1 MSGHTTNEAHT
12 RAPWARRA
20 TLLVAAA
27 ATIVA
32 LFAVDH
38 RARKG
43 QSALLRW
50 TWALDAV
57 EAGHPLYGAESE
69 PFRPTVEGYP
79 TLPVTLVLLRPFHAL
94 GPRLGPLA
102 WAAFSLG
109 LAWAVVLVALRCAV
123 SNGPTADAVDK
134 APRGPTGHGGGARA
148 SDLVPVLVLLVAGRV
163 LYSEVQHGNLNL
175 VVAATF
181 VAGVAAWAHGRP
193 FAAGVCFGAGAVIKV
208 TPLLALLWLL
218 RAGSAAG
225 LAGFAVAV
233 VAFAFVLPGI
243 TFGWERN
250 LGFVAAWW
258 QQMAGPYLV
267 GRELTTMQ
275 TGHINQSL
283 LGVLAR
289 FLTDA
294 VAIEARPPIHPRDV
308 VLGFVEL
315 APGTLHNL
323 HRALCVLLVVHVWR
337 RAPRSDQR
345 ESPRA
350 TLGVAALF
358 ALAMLALSE
367 RSWKHHFVLLPLPLA
382 YLAWSAIA
390 PLSGAG
396 RAPAQ
401 GIARIGLALAF
412 LAFVMTGE
420 GILGARGADLAEAYG
435 AYFWGGAALFFA
447 CDRVLV
453 AERRLDCE
461 G

>member
-1 MSGHTTNEAHT
+1 MSERALDAADT
-12 RAPWARRA
+12 RAPWPRRA
-20 TLLVAAA
+20 TLFVAVA

-50 TWALDAV
+50 TWALEAV
-57 EAGHPLYGAESE
+57 DAGHPLYGAESA

-102 WAAFSLG
+102 WAAFSLA
-109 LAWAVVLVALRCAV
+109 LAWGVVLVALRL
-123 SNGPTADAVDK
+123 
-134 APRGPTGHGGGARA
+134 APRGPTVGGGGARA

-163 LYSEVQHGNLNL
+163 LYSEVQHGNVNL

-193 FAAGVCFGAGAVIKV
+193 FAAGVCFGAGAVMKV

-218 RAGSAAG
+218 RARSAAG
-225 LAGFAVAV
+225 LAGFGVGV
-233 VAFAFVLPGI
+233 VAFALVLPGVA
-243 TFGWERN
+243 FGWERN
-250 LGFVAAWW
+250 LDFVAAWW
-258 QQMAGPYLV
+258 RQMAGPYLA

-275 TGHINQSL
+275 SGHINQSL

-289 FLTDA
+289 YCTDA
-294 VAIEARPPIHPRDV
+294 VAIEARPPVHPKDV
-308 VLGFVEL
+308 VLGLVEL
-315 APGTLHNL
+315 TPQVFHNL
-323 HRALCVLLVVHVWR
+323 HRVLCVLLVVHLWW
-337 RAPRSDQR
+337 RAPRSAR
-345 ESPRA
+345 HESPRA

-382 YLAWSAIA
+382 YLAWSAIKT
-390 PLSGAG
+390 SRGADA
-396 RAPAQ
+396 APAER
-401 GIARIGLALAF
+401 IARLGLGLAF

-420 GILGARGADLAEAYG
+420 GILGARGADYAEAYG
-435 AYFWGGAALFFA
+435 AYFWGGAALYFA

-453 AERRLDCE
+453 AERRRDAT
-461 G
+461 

>member
-1 MSGHTTNEAHT
+1 MMGHATNETDA
-12 RAPWARRA
+12 RARWSRRA
-20 TLLVAAA
+20 TLFVAVA

-43 QSALLRW
+43 QSAILRW
-50 TWALDAV
+50 AWALEAV

-102 WAAFSLG
+102 WAAFSLA
-109 LAWAVVLVALRCAV
+109 LAWVVVLVALRCAGFPR
-123 SNGPTADAVDK
+123 SLADAVES
-134 APRGPTGHGGGARA
+134 APRGPTGHGGIARV
-148 SDLVPVLVLLVAGRV
+148 SELVPVLVLAVAGRV

-181 VAGVAAWAHGRP
+181 AAGVAAWAYGRP

-218 RAGSAAG
+218 RARSAAG
-225 LAGFAVAV
+225 LAGFAVGV
-233 VAFAFVLPGI
+233 VAFAFVLPAI
-243 TFGWERN
+243 AFGWEQN
-250 LGFVAAWW
+250 LGFTAGWW
-258 QQMAGPYLV
+258 QQMVGPYLA

-275 TGHINQSL
+275 TEHINQSL

-289 FLTDA
+289 YFTDA
-294 VAIEARPPIHPRDV
+294 VAIEARPPAHPKDV
-308 VLGFVEL
+308 VLGFVQL
-315 APGTLHNL
+315 APATFHNL
-323 HRALCVLLVVHVWR
+323 HRLLCGLLVVHLWR
-337 RAPRSDQR
+337 RSPRSDR
-345 ESPRA
+345 HESPRA
-350 TLGVAALF
+350 VLGVAALF

-367 RSWKHHFVLLPLPLA
+367 RSWKHHFVLLPVPLA
-382 YLAWSAIA
+382 YLAWSAFA
-390 PLSGAG
+390 QSRGAVRVPG
-396 RAPAQ
+396 QRV
-401 GIARIGLALAF
+401 ARIGLTLAF

-420 GILGARGADLAEAYG
+420 GVLGARGADLAEAYG

-453 AERRLDCE
+453 AERRLE
-461 G
+461 AAA

>member
-1 MSGHTTNEAHT
+1 MSGHVTVELDTHA
-12 RAPWARRA
+12 RWLRRA
-20 TLLVAAA
+20 TLFLAIA

-43 QSALLRW
+43 RNALLRW
-50 TWALDAV
+50 TWALEAV
-57 EAGHPLYGAESE
+57 EAGHPLYGEESQ
-69 PFRPTVEGYP
+69 PFRSTLEGYP

-102 WAAFSLG
+102 WAAFSLA
-109 LAWAVVLVALRCAV
+109 LAWAVVLVALRLAV
-123 SNGPTADAVDK
+123 LGSRSDAVETE
-134 APRGPTGHGGGARA
+134 PRGPTGGIRDGRVAA
-148 SDLVPVLVLLVAGRV
+148 IVPPLVLLIAGRV

-181 VAGVAAWAHGRP
+181 VAGVAAWASGRA

-218 RAGSAAG
+218 RARSVAG
-225 LAGFAVAV
+225 LAGFFAGV
-233 VAFAFVLPGI
+233 VALAFVVPGLV
-243 TFGWERN
+243 FGWERN
-250 LGFVAAWW
+250 LDFVAGWW
-258 QQMAGPYLV
+258 RQMAGPYLA

-289 FLTDA
+289 YVTDA
-294 VAIEARPPIHPRDV
+294 VAIEARPPVHRQDV
-308 VLGFVEL
+308 VLGFVDL
-315 APGTLHNL
+315 APRTLHNL
-323 HRALCVLLVVHVWR
+323 HRALAVLLVVHLWR
-337 RAPRSDQR
+337 RAPRSER
-345 ESPRA
+345 SASPRA
-350 TLGVAALF
+350 VLGVAALF

-382 YLAWSAIA
+382 YLAWSAIK
-390 PLSGAG
+390 PLRGTDA
-396 RAPAQ
+396 APAQ
-401 GIARIGLALAF
+401 RYARVGLGLAFA
-412 LAFVMTGE
+412 AFVMTGE

-453 AERRLDCE
+453 AERRLDAVT
-461 G
+461 